1 MLKGFKAFLS
11 RGNVLD
17 LAIAVIIGA
26 AFNSVVKSLVED
38 IFTPL
43 LGMLGGLPDFSSW
56 KVGPLMLGS
65 FVNSLLSFL
74 FTAAVIY
81 FVLVAPAEA
90 LKNAAKENK
99 ELKLWTKLQRRH
111 LKKSSYFDALWN
123 CLKRNEVR

>member
-1 MLKGFKAFLS
+1 MLKGFKAFLT

-17 LAIAVIIGA
+17 LAVAVIIGA
-26 AFNSVVKSLVED
+26 AFNSVIKSLVED

-65 FVNSLLSFL
+65 FVNSILSFL

-90 LKNAAKENK
+90 LKNAKEK
-99 ELKLWTKLQRRH
+99 QRAETLDKATETPPEEIQLLRRIVELLE
-111 LKKSSYFDALWN
+111 KK
-123 CLKRNEVR
+123 

>member
-1 MLKGFKAFLS
+1 MLKGFKAFLF

-17 LAIAVIIGA
+17 LATAVIIGA
-26 AFNSVVKSLVED
+26 AFNSVIKSLVED

-65 FVNSLLSFL
+65 FVNSVLSFL

-90 LKNAAKENK
+90 LKNAAKEK
-99 ELKLWTKLQRRH
+99 QIAETLDKATETPPEEIQLLRRIVELLEEK
-111 LKKSSYFDALWN
+111 
-123 CLKRNEVR
+123 

>member
-1 MLKGFKAFLS
+1 MLKGFKAFLT

-17 LAIAVIIGA
+17 LAVAVIIGA

-43 LGMLGGLPDFSSW
+43 LGLLGGLPDFSSW

-65 FVNSLLSFL
+65 FVNSILSFL

-90 LKNAAKENK
+90 LKNAKEK
-99 ELKLWTKLQRRH
+99 QRAETLDKATETPPEEIQLLRRIVELLE
-111 LKKSSYFDALWN
+111 KK
-123 CLKRNEVR
+123 

>member
-81 FVLVAPAEA
+81 LCWWRQ
-90 LKNAAKENK
+90 LKP
-99 ELKLWTKLQRRH
+99 
-111 LKKSSYFDALWN
+111 
-123 CLKRNEVR
+123 

>member
-1 MLKGFKAFLS
+1 MLKGFKAFLT

-17 LAIAVIIGA
+17 LAVAVIIGA
-26 AFNSVVKSLVED
+26 AFNSVIKSLVED

-65 FVNSLLSFL
+65 FVNNILSFL

-90 LKNAAKENK
+90 LKNAKEK
-99 ELKLWTKLQRRH
+99 QRAETLDKATETPPEEIQLLRRIVELLE
-111 LKKSSYFDALWN
+111 KK
-123 CLKRNEVR
+123 

>member
-26 AFNSVVKSLVED
+26 AFNSVVKSFVED

-90 LKNAAKENK
+90 LKNAAKEK
-99 ELKLWTKLQRRH
+99 QRAETLDKATETPPEEIQLLRRIVELLE
-111 LKKSSYFDALWN
+111 KK
-123 CLKRNEVR
+123 

>member
-65 FVNSLLSFL
+65 FVNSLVLCVPCPASL
-74 FTAAVIY
+74 TAVE
-81 FVLVAPAEA
+81 VEEMEEEGE
-90 LKNAAKENK
+90 KKEID
-99 ELKLWTKLQRRH
+99 L
-111 LKKSSYFDALWN
+111 
-123 CLKRNEVR
+123 

>member
-1 MLKGFKAFLS
+1 MLKGFKAFLF

-17 LAIAVIIGA
+17 LATAVIIGA
-26 AFNSVVKSLVED
+26 AFNSVIKSLVED

-65 FVNSLLSFL
+65 FVNSVLSFL

-90 LKNAAKENK
+90 LKNTAKEKQIAETLDKATETPPEEIQLLRRIVELLEK
-99 ELKLWTKLQRRH
+99 E
-111 LKKSSYFDALWN
+111 
-123 CLKRNEVR
+123 